1 MVSLAL
7 WSCTVGTNFLVPMVW
22 VGVKNMGNILQCV
35 LILPLSPLLQTQE
48 VTVPSKTVVLLC
60 EARRA
65 AKSPAYVG

>member
-1 MVSLAL
+1 M
-7 WSCTVGTNFLVPMVW
+7 PMVW
-22 VGVKNMGNILQCV
+22 VGDMGKNMGNILQCV

-48 VTVPSKTVVLLC
+48 VTVPSKTVVLLR

>member
-1 MVSLAL
+1 M
-7 WSCTVGTNFLVPMVW
+7 PMVW

-48 VTVPSKTVVLLC
+48 VTVPSKTVVLLR